1 MSGSSVLVAIL
12 ALFALAGLLGLL
24 IRYASLR
31 SKVDEVPAA
40 ERIDALLPQTQCGRC
55 GYPGCR
61 PYAQAIAANEAD
73 INRCSPGGE
82 ATIIALADLL
92 GRDPKP
98 LDPELEIKPKALA
111 VIDENRCI
119 GCTLCIQACPVDA
132 ILGAAQQLHTVLSA
146 ECTGCEL
153 CVAPCP
159 MDCIEMVPLAPEPDT
174 WKWPLVHYYR
184 YAKSEIRAQE
194 QERKKANLA
203 RQRYE
208 FRRQRLAQE
217 QQEKAARQQAKKA
230 AVAPAATHAEKQA
243 AIRAAVERVRAKRAA
258 QAKNR

>member
-1 MSGSSVLVAIL
+1 MLVAAIL
-12 ALFALAGLLGLL
+12 TLSASVILLGLL
-24 IRYASLR
+24 SRYAGLR
-31 SKVDEVPAA
+31 LKVDEVPAA
-40 ERIDALLPQTQCGRC
+40 ERIDDLLPQTQCGRC

-132 ILGAAQQLHTVLSA
+132 ILGAAQQLHTVFSS

-153 CVAPCP
+153 CAAPCP
-159 MDCIEMVPLAPEPDT
+159 MDCIEMVPLTPEPDT
-174 WKWPLVHYYR
+174 WKWPFPDDPL
-184 YAKSEIRAQE
+184 AAGQIP
-194 QERKKANLA
+194 A
-203 RQRYE
+203 RQS
-208 FRRQRLAQE
+208 LL
-217 QQEKAARQQAKKA
+217 K
-230 AVAPAATHAEKQA
+230 
-243 AIRAAVERVRAKRAA
+243 
-258 QAKNR
+258 